1 MSQDR
6 TVTAHDVQRIVGE
19 LDDTRAAAIIASK
32 ATVAEL
38 IAAYQWTN
46 SDDTPGLHEVR
57 SSKVK
62 RLCDILETPTLGD
75 EEP

>member
-6 TVTAHDVQRIVGE
+6 PVTAHDVQRIVGE
-19 LDDTRAAAIIASK
+19 LDDARAASIVATK

-38 IAAYQWTN
+38 IAAYQWTA

-57 SSKVK
+57 SPKVK
-62 RLCDILETPTLGD
+62 RLREILDTPTLGD
-75 EEP
+75 EEL